1 MKYEMPGCGGC
12 RTCEMVCSFHHSNE
26 FNPAKSSIRILE
38 KKEGGGYRVELFSVN
53 SGPIVACDGCAGLE
67 TPMCVL
73 HCREQE
79 ELKLLLSEFLRRSRS
94 AETDVENNNPIK
106 R

>member
-1 MKYEMPGCGGC
+1 MIYEMPDCGGC

-26 FNPAKSSIRILE
+26 FNPAISSIRILE
-38 KKEGGGYRVELFSVN
+38 KEEGGGYRVELFSTN
-53 SGPIVACDGCAGLE
+53 SGPNVACDGCAGLE

-73 HCREQE
+73 HCREPE
-79 ELKLLLSEFLRRSRS
+79 KLKSIISENFRRNTS
-94 AETDVENNNPIK
+94 AETDEEN